1 MSILDIRS
9 EFCDATA
16 LNTGAAGTYLIGSQI
31 DTGAPASKDFGN
43 VEPMWLVI
51 GVDTAAASTGGAL
64 TVQFKLASDDS
75 AAVHVSTS
83 TVLVASPVFTQAQL
97 IAGFEWAVQLPGGT
111 SERYLGI
118 LQVTAG
124 EAATAGKVNAY
135 LTPNYKKNIAYPDG
149 L

>member
-1 MSILDIRS
+1 MAILSVRD
-9 EFCDATA
+9 EFCDAVA
-16 LNTGAAGTYLIGSQI
+16 LNTGGAGTYLIGSQI
-31 DTGAPASKDFGN
+31 DTGAPASKDFGT
-43 VEPMWLVI
+43 VPIWLVI
-51 GVDTAAASTGGAL
+51 NVDTAAASTGGAL

-83 TVLVASPVFTQAQL
+83 TVLVTSPVFTQAQL
-97 IAGFEWAVQLPGGT
+97 VAGFEWAVQIPGIT

-135 LTPNYKKNIAYPDG
+135 LTTDYKKNIAYPDG